1 MARKRD
7 RIRLII
13 LFLLPAGLFYGVFVL
28 WPSLRAMAA
37 GTTYWDGFSAEQRWV
52 GLANFGRLLHDHTF
66 WLSIR
71 NNAILLFFPPLFCLV
86 ISLFFASLIARGIR
100 GARLFRI
107 TFFFPN
113 IMSAV
118 LIALLWSFI
127 YNPSFGLLNG
137 LLKAAHLQALER
149 TWLGPDMLIKSV
161 VAPMVYTGVGF
172 YLILFIAGIQNIPQS
187 LYDAAEVDGASGW
200 QAFWRITLP
209 LLWPMLTVA
218 VVFSIIGG
226 LKAFDV
232 VWVMTLGN
240 PTDQTQTMA
249 TYMYQKAFMQGEMGY
264 GTAVSVVLFLLV
276 FATSLASLRLMR
288 RETIEY

>member
-7 RIRLII
+7 RIRLIV
-13 LFLLPAGLFYGVFVL
+13 LFLLPAGLVYGIFVL

-37 GTTYWDGFSAEQRWV
+37 GATYWDGFSAEQRWV
-52 GLANFGRLLHDHTF
+52 GLANFARLVHDHTF
-66 WLSIR
+66 WLAIR
-71 NNAILLFFPPLFCLV
+71 NNLVLLFFPPLFCLI
-86 ISLFFASLIARGIR
+86 ISLFFASVIARGIR

-107 TFFFPN
+107 AFFFPN

-137 LLKAAHLQALER
+137 LLRQVHLEALQR
-149 TWLGPDMLIKSV
+149 TWLGPDLLIKSV

-200 QAFWRITLP
+200 QTFWRVTLP

-226 LKAFDV
+226 LKAFDI
-232 VWVMTLGN
+232 VWIMTLGN
-240 PTDQTQTMA
+240 PTDQTHTMA

-264 GTAVSVVLFLLV
+264 GTAVSVVLFLSV
-276 FATSLASLRLMR
+276 FAASLGSLRLMR